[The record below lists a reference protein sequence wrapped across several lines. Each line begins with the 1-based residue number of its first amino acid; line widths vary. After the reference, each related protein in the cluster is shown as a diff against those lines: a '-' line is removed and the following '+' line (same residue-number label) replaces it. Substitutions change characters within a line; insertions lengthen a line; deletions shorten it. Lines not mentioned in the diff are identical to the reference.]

1 MSIFTPNRNRPAWFA
16 LALALIAILA
26 PSCETPPDAD
36 GTATTA
42 MTFIGHVSDVRARS
56 LVELESIRVTNAD
69 GASMRFRA
77 PQGARFPDFNPSHA
91 REHMLTGDPVKVTY
105 RESPDGTLLI
115 LDLSD
120 APSETPAPSE

>member
-1 MSIFTPNRNRPAWFA
+1 
-16 LALALIAILA
+16 
-26 PSCETPPDAD
+26 
-36 GTATTA
+36 
-42 MTFIGHVSDVRARS
+42 MTFTGHVSDVRARS

-91 REHMLTGDPVKVTY
+91 REHMLLGDPVKVTY
-105 RESPDGTLLI
+105 RESPDGTPLI

-120 APSETPAPSE
+120 APPSETPAPSE